1 MKNRCF
7 VTIMKIV
14 SIFLFLEIYTSI
26 IFVSTIES
34 SQVRESISM
43 NILYNIY
50 VFFELVYAMPLILT
64 SVMLKS
70 NFQILND
77 CLRDTFLGDRIST
90 GKQVIP
96 KESEYIT
103 VTVAKIYEVLSD
115 ALDLVNSNFTFQV

>member
-1 MKNRCF
+1 M
-7 VTIMKIV
+7 
-14 SIFLFLEIYTSI
+14 
-26 IFVSTIES
+26 FVSTIES
-34 SQVRESISM
+34 SQVLESISM

-77 CLRDTFLGDRIST
+77 CLRETFFGDQIST

-103 VTVAKIYEVLSD
+103 VTVAKIYEILSD
-115 ALDLVNSNFTFQV
+115 ALDLVNSNFTFQVHC